1 MSIVQLSKVTFIGLS
16 ADKDRLFADL
26 QGIGCLQLIN
36 LTPDDNETAEIKSTA
51 GAREALQFIQSYPYR
66 RRQER
71 DEKRFDAIEIE
82 QKILAVRT
90 SLNDLKDERD
100 FLLARLQSIRPWGD
114 FRFPS
119 LAEMGQYR
127 FWFYVVPHKD
137 LSKITEVAST
147 WEIVQQDQRFCY
159 VVVVAKN
166 EIEEISVPR
175 VHLGSRSRHELE
187 ERLHDVELAIEDTEA
202 ERAVLTRWQDLF
214 SRNLSRLEDQA
225 ACIKATANIYRQDLA
240 FAVQGW
246 SPVDKVAELQTYATT
261 EGFYFDSQAATPEDE
276 PPTLMRNASWFKAGE
291 DLVNFYMTPNYRTW
305 DPSSV
310 VFISFAA
317 FFAMILADAGYA
329 LLLGSLLLVWWKKL
343 GASAGGQRFRPLLV
357 TIFIFS
363 FLFGALVGSYFGVT
377 PKPDSLLGHLHL
389 IDIKDAN
396 RMMIVSI
403 AIGVFHVVLA
413 NTMAASCFTRWQ
425 ERMPSIGWNSLI
437 FGAVALGVNTTLAQD
452 SVQMIGTVL
461 LSIGALLI
469 VLFTAPDEKPV
480 KRLLQGFVGLTKI
493 SGIMGDIL
501 SYLRL
506 FALGLA
512 SASLSLEF
520 NRMAM
525 DAYHAHSGIGIVFA
539 LFILLLGHGVNLTL
553 GLASA
558 VIHGLRLNVIE
569 FFNWGLS
576 KEGRLYKPFKQLENN
591 SWNN

>member
-26 QGIGCLQLIN
+26 QRIGCLQLIN

-51 GAREALQFIQSYPYR
+51 GAREALQFIQSYPYH

-90 SLNDLKDERD
+90 SLHNLKDERD
-100 FLLARLQSIRPWGD
+100 FLLARLQAVRPWGD
-114 FRFPS
+114 FSFPS
-119 LAEMGQYR
+119 LAEMDQYR

-137 LSKITEVAST
+137 LSKITDVAST

-159 VVVVAKN
+159 VVVVAKH

-175 VHLGSRSRHELE
+175 VHLGTRSRHELE
-187 ERLHDVELAIEDTEA
+187 ERLHDVELAIEETEA
-202 ERAVLTRWQDLF
+202 ERAALTRWQDLF
-214 SRNLSRLEDQA
+214 SRNLSRLEDHA

-246 SPVDKVAELQTYATT
+246 SPVDKVAELQTYANT
-261 EGFYFDSQAATPEDE
+261 EGFYFDSQSVTPEDQ
-276 PPTLMRNASWFKAGE
+276 PPTLMRNTSWFAAGE
-291 DLVNFYMTPNYRTW
+291 DLVNFYMTPSYRTW

-310 VFISFAA
+310 IFLSFAV

-329 LLLGSLLLVWWKKL
+329 LLLGSLLLFSWTKL

-357 TIFIFS
+357 TIFIAS
-363 FLFGALVGSYFGVT
+363 LIFGVLVGSYFGVT
-377 PKPDSLLGHLHL
+377 PKPDSLLGSLHL
-389 IDIKDAN
+389 MDITNAN

-403 AIGVFHVVLA
+403 GIGVFHVVLA
-413 NTMAASCFTRWQ
+413 NAMAASCFTRWQ
-425 ERMPSIGWNSLI
+425 ERMPSIGWISLI
-437 FGAVALGVNTTLAQD
+437 FGAVALGVNMTLAQD
-452 SVQMIGTVL
+452 SVQMLGTVL

-469 VLFTAPDEKPV
+469 LLFTAPDEKPV
-480 KRLLQGFVGLTKI
+480 ARLLQGFVGLTKI

-525 DAYHAHSGIGIVFA
+525 DVYHAHTGIGIVFA

-576 KEGRLYKPFKQLENN
+576 GEGRLYKPFKQLENN